1 MKGIKLVGGIA
12 GAACL
17 LAATAAIAQEPFDE
31 KLQAAIFNTKLVQA
45 LDECA
50 SPTTVING
58 LGACA
63 PANVDTEAGAE
74 FSVGKL
80 LVKSRLVSSQ
90 VLAIVKSS
98 PNADP
103 LTKKMLAGRDL
114 RVRLTLRISKR
125 TTASSPTAP
134 VTWSDIVLTCG
145 STAPPVPANGNF
157 IYKGTLVGLAGCNLT
172 PALSNEQ
179 YQKEVVSAEV
189 IDATS
194 GLALAV
200 PGVRK
205 K

>member
-17 LAATAAIAQEPFDE
+17 LAATAAIAQQPFDE

-58 LGACA
+58 QGACA
-63 PANVDTEAGAE
+63 PANLNTEDGAE

-80 LVKSRLVSSQ
+80 LVKSRLTASQ

-103 LTKKMLAGRDL
+103 LTKKGLEARNL

-125 TTASSPTAP
+125 TSVSAP
-134 VTWSDIVLTCG
+134 AEAVTWSDIVLTCG
-145 STAPPVPANGNF
+145 SSAPPVPSNGNF
-157 IYKGTLVGLAGCNLT
+157 VYKGQLVGLAGCNL
-172 PALSNEQ
+172 PSALANEQ
-179 YQKEVVSAEV
+179 YQKEIVSAEV
-189 IDATS
+189 IDAGT
-194 GLALAV
+194 GLAIAV